1 MAEKSK
7 KKQKNK
13 LITFTSNVEFT
24 LIHLLLRMRFL
35 STAGMAHQFIKHGNI
50 FINYK
55 KITHP
60 LFVVKPGDTVSI
72 FIKTLSFHRF
82 YDPLLT
88 FRLCQGLYRKNTGR
102 RSPATMEPH
111 YSFIKSGLN
120 NFSKLERIDNSGL
133 RNKLVSVVTKKRF
146 LLKRPR

>member
-1 MAEKSK
+1 
-7 KKQKNK
+7 
-13 LITFTSNVEFT
+13 
-24 LIHLLLRMRFL
+24 MRFL

-72 FIKTLSFHRF
+72 FIRTLTFHRF
-82 YDPLLT
+82 YDPTLT

-102 RSPATMEPH
+102 RSPATLEPH
-111 YSFIKSGLN
+111 YSFVKSGLN
-120 NFSKLERIDNSGL
+120 NFSKLERIDNSSL
-133 RNKLVSVVTKKRF
+133 RKNLVSVVTKKKF